1 MVVNLI
7 MRPCRLRSFANQTGP
22 RRSETSGRA
31 DLSGTGHKASAH
43 AEMSTSSA
51 RLSMHELEY
60 SLTLSR
66 HRSDRR
72 GAFSHRSGGL
82 SKTQFEEV

>member
-31 DLSGTGHKASAH
+31 DLSGTGHPAAQRAIENRARLALRWRYLVPALLVIERSAH
-43 AEMSTSSA
+43 GD
-51 RLSMHELEY
+51 
-60 SLTLSR
+60 
-66 HRSDRR
+66 HRAAPRKPR
-72 GAFSHRSGGL
+72 
-82 SKTQFEEV
+82 

>member
-31 DLSGTGHKASAH
+31 DLSGTGHGDDRLEGLIPVGRWGMM
-43 AEMSTSSA
+43 AEC
-51 RLSMHELEY
+51 
-60 SLTLSR
+60 
-66 HRSDRR
+66 
-72 GAFSHRSGGL
+72 GFW
-82 SKTQFEEV
+82 